1 MSIIMEIH
9 GAIYGTVDQF
19 PEGTYCLIE
28 ETRRGKVTGF
38 KDPAKGYT
46 NDNYIDVPRL
56 EAGKPFM
63 QQETYVG
70 CVIELREF
78 NGYDDSDFYALVW
91 DDEKQTVTR
100 VEYATTRAATYGNSA
115 SVDLTPERAALVEAH
130 YRQRREAQI
139 AAKAAQDF
147 ATPTKG
153 KIVEVI
159 AGQKLPVGTKAVVG
173 WYGED
178 RFDRSRHYGNS
189 LTLNDVGIY
198 DSEATAQRS
207 GFRVGLRIE
216 GEAKLVFV
224 SAMNVKV
231 IAEQE
236 AVAA

>member
-9 GAIYGTVDQF
+9 GATFGTVDQY
-19 PEGTYCLIE
+19 PEGTYSLIE
-28 ETRRGKVTGF
+28 ETRRGKVT
-38 KDPAKGYT
+38 KLADPAKGYT
-46 NDNYIDVPRL
+46 NGNYIDVPRL

-70 CVIELREF
+70 CVIELREV
-78 NGYDDSDFYALVW
+78 NGYDDSDFYARVW
-91 DDEKQTVTR
+91 DDESQSIKR

-115 SVDLTPERAALVEAH
+115 FVDLTPERKALVEAH
-130 YRQRREAQI
+130 CRKEREAQI

-173 WYGED
+173 WYGAD
-178 RFDRSRHYGNS
+178 RFDRSRRYGDR

-198 DSEATAQRS
+198 DPEATAQRS

-231 IAEQE
+231 VAAQE